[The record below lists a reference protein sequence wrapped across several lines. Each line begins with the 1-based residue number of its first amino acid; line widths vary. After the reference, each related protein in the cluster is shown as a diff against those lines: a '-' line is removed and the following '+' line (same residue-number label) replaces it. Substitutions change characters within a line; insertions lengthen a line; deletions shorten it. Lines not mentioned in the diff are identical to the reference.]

1 LQRARRE
8 NDVRNRI
15 FFKLMAAF
23 LVVIIAAAVT
33 FDVTIGGAWEASLRR
48 EIQRNLTQKTELI
61 AHRVETD
68 RSGQSLSN
76 IAAQE
81 GQAAGARVTVI
92 DSAGKVLADSE
103 VDSGEMES
111 TGSRPEFKAA
121 LSGKVGSSERHSA
134 TIGTP
139 FLYVAVPI
147 SGGAVRLAYPL
158 SDVEAVSAQVRRSLA
173 SASALAFL
181 IALLVAMFAS
191 RWSARRLERIVEVA
205 ARIAEGDLQAR
216 IHETSQD
223 EIGRVAS
230 AIDKTAR
237 RVEHSFAALQ
247 SSQRQLETLL
257 NSMQDA
263 VIAVSADGLVQWAN
277 RPMNR
282 LIPHGTR
289 LQQPVVE
296 TIRDPDFL
304 ATVKEAT
311 ASRDVKTARA
321 TSIVPGRA
329 FDVTAAPLPDGGAVT
344 VLRDLTE
351 TERVEKTRRDF
362 IANVSHEL
370 RTPLTSIHGYAE
382 TLLDSTPENG
392 APTREFLEI
401 IRKNSSRMSRLTE
414 DLLTLARVE
423 SGETRFDAE
432 SVPPLELLH
441 DAEEN
446 FREIARNH
454 GIELHIQ
461 DSVAIESG
469 GNGSPEGA
477 GSEFRNRALLS
488 RTSEGRSSLNH
499 TSQSQFSLNHA
510 FVAHDSPIQNLPR
523 VLADREALHQVFSN
537 LIDNAMK
544 YGASGGRIV
553 LGARAV
559 PHAVEFFVQDFGA
572 GIPSE
577 HLPRLFER
585 FYRVDKARSR
595 ESGGTGLGL
604 AIAKHIM
611 LAHGGSIRAESEL
624 GHGSTFLFRLPIA

>member
-1 LQRARRE
+1 M
-8 NDVRNRI
+8 RNGI
-15 FFKLMAAF
+15 LFKLMAAF
-23 LVVIIAAAVT
+23 LVVIAAAAIM
-33 FDVTIGGAWEASLRR
+33 FDLMLGGAWEASLRS
-48 EIQRNLTQKTELI
+48 EIERNLIQKTQLL

-68 RSGQSLSN
+68 RSGHSLGD
-76 IAAQE
+76 IAAEE
-81 GQAAGARVTVI
+81 GQAAGARVTII
-92 DSAGKVLADSE
+92 DAAGNVLADSE
-103 VDSGEMES
+103 ASPANMQAAAKS
-111 TGSRPEFKAA
+111 PEFVAA
-121 LSGKVGSSERHSA
+121 LSGKVGSNQRHSA
-134 TIGTP
+134 ALGVP
-139 FLYVAVPI
+139 FLYIAVPI

-158 SDVEAVSAQVRRSLA
+158 SDVDAVSLQVRHRLELA
-173 SASALAFL
+173 SGLAFL
-181 IALLVAMFAS
+181 FAFFVAAVAAQ
-191 RWSARRLERIVEVA
+191 WTARRLERIVDVA
-205 ARIAEGDLQAR
+205 ARIADGDLQAR
-216 IHETSQD
+216 ILEHSQD
-223 EIGRVAS
+223 EIGRVAG

-237 RVEHSFAALQ
+237 RVEQSFAAVV

-263 VIAVSADGLVQWAN
+263 VIAVSDDGLVQWAN

-282 LIPHGTR
+282 LVPQGTR

-304 ATVKEAT
+304 ASVKEAAT
-311 ASRDVKTARA
+311 THEVKTARA

-329 FDVTAAPLPDGGAVT
+329 FDVTAAPLPGGGAVA

-370 RTPLTSIHGYAE
+370 RTPLTSIQGYAE

-423 SGETRFDAE
+423 SGETRFE
-432 SVPPLELLH
+432 VEPVPPAELLH
-441 DAEEN
+441 DAEES

-454 GIELHIQ
+454 GIELQIQ
-461 DSVAIESG
+461 DSPAHHLQSRNFPG
-469 GNGSPEGA
+469 PNPLPE
-477 GSEFRNRALLS
+477 
-488 RTSEGRSSLNH
+488 
-499 TSQSQFSLNHA
+499 
-510 FVAHDSPIQNLPR
+510 NLPV
-523 VLADREALHQVFSN
+523 VLADREAIHQVFSN
-537 LIDNAMK
+537 LIDNALK
-544 YGASGGRIV
+544 YGASGGRII
-553 LGARAV
+553 LGARSV

-572 GIPSE
+572 GIASE

-624 GHGSTFLFRLPIA
+624 AHGSTFLFTLPIA

>member
-1 LQRARRE
+1 
-8 NDVRNRI
+8 
-15 FFKLMAAF
+15 MTSF
-23 LVVIIAAAVT
+23 LVVILAAAVM
-33 FDVTIGGAWEASLRR
+33 FDLLLGGAWETSLRS
-48 EIQRNLTQKTELI
+48 EIERNLIQKTQLL

-68 RSGQSLSN
+68 RTHSLAD

-81 GQAAGARVTVI
+81 GQAAGARVTI
-92 DSAGKVLADSE
+92 IGPAGNVLADSE
-103 VDSGEMES
+103 ASPATLENRAS
-111 TGSRPEFKAA
+111 APEFAAA
-121 LSGKVGSSERHSA
+121 LAGRVGSAQRRSA

-139 FLYVAVPI
+139 FLYVAVPV

-158 SDVEAVSAQVRRSLA
+158 SDVEAVSQQVRRRLELG
-173 SASALAFL
+173 SALAFL
-181 IALLVAMFAS
+181 FALVVAAVAS
-191 RWSARRLERIVEVA
+191 VWSARRLERIVDVA

-216 IHETSQD
+216 ILETSPD
-223 EIGRVAS
+223 EIGRVAG

-237 RVEHSFAALQ
+237 RVEQSFAEVR
-247 SSQRQLETLL
+247 SSQHQLETLL

-277 RPMNR
+277 QPMNR
-282 LIPHGTR
+282 MVPQGTR

-304 ATVKEAT
+304 ATVKDAT
-311 ASRDVKTARA
+311 VSREVKTARA

-329 FDVTAAPLPDGGAVT
+329 FDVTAAPLPDGGAVA

-370 RTPLTSIHGYAE
+370 RTPLTSIQGYAE
-382 TLLDSTPENG
+382 TLLDTTPENG

-401 IRKNSSRMSRLTE
+401 IRKNSSRMARLTE

-423 SGETRFDAE
+423 SGETRFDVE
-432 SVPPLELLH
+432 PVPPAELLH
-441 DAEEN
+441 DAEES
-446 FREIARNH
+446 FREIARTH
-454 GIELHIQ
+454 GIDLRIQ
-461 DSVAIESG
+461 DHPIPESL
-469 GNGSPEGA
+469 A
-477 GSEFRNRALLS
+477 A
-488 RTSEGRSSLNH
+488 
-499 TSQSQFSLNHA
+499 
-510 FVAHDSPIQNLPR
+510 
-523 VLADREALHQVFSN
+523 VLADREAIHQVFSN
-537 LIDNAMK
+537 LIDNALK

-553 LGARAV
+553 LGARTV
-559 PHAVEFFVQDFGA
+559 PRAVEFSVRDFGA
-572 GIPSE
+572 GIASE

-624 GHGSTFLFRLPIA
+624 AHGAIFLFTLPSA